1 MIGGSYKKHHGLN
14 EKHHGLNE
22 EGVAPSGLGRSVSFI
37 SKYKVLSKR
46 KFSVLLN
53 FLLCGKKLKFFR
65 VGNGSL
71 VGRRKDILSEGAKE
85 IVHEI
90 YFLVE

>member
-1 MIGGSYKKHHGLN
+1 MIEGSYKKHHGLN
-14 EKHHGLNE
+14 EKHHGLDE
-22 EGVAPSGLGRSVSFI
+22 EGVAPSGSGRSVNFI
-37 SKYKVLSKR
+37 SKYKLLSKR

-53 FLLCGKKLKFFR
+53 MLLCGKKLKFIR

-85 IVHEI
+85 IVHV
-90 YFLVE
+90 F